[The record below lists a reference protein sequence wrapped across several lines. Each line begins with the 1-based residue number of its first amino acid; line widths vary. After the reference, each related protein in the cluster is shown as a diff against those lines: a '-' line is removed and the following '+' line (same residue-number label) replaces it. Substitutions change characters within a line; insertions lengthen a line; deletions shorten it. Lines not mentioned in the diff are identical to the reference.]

1 MNKKLL
7 LNKWF
12 LLLFFISLLV
22 IFQIKFEIIQNIP
35 SIIEKTA
42 SSGPVGYLGFILIY
56 IVSTVMMLPGSP
68 LTFTAGALFGF
79 WKGLILVS
87 LSSTLGATCAFMVSR
102 YLIRKSIEKRV
113 LKNKKFQSIDNEIN
127 EQGWKI
133 VILARLSPIIPF
145 FLLNYALGITK
156 IRFIHFIFA
165 SWIGMI
171 PGTIVYVLMGNMGG
185 AFING
190 KKSSFEWVL
199 LGIGL
204 IATILVTLL
213 ISKIIKKSQAHNQL
227 KRY

>member
-1 MNKKLL
+1 M
-7 LNKWF
+7 
-12 LLLFFISLLV
+12 LFFISLIV
-22 IFQIKFEIIQNIP
+22 VCQIKFEIIQKVPNV
-35 SIIEKTA
+35 IERTA

-79 WKGLILVS
+79 WKGLIFVS
-87 LSSTLGATCAFMVSR
+87 IGSTLGASCAFMVSR

-113 LKNKKFQSIDNEIN
+113 LKNKKFQSIDNEID

-165 SWIGMI
+165 SWVGMI
-171 PGTIVYVLMGNMGG
+171 PGTTVYVLMGTMGG

-199 LGIGL
+199 LGMGL

-213 ISKIIKKSQAHNQL
+213 ISKIVKNSQAHNEL

>member
-12 LLLFFISLLV
+12 LLLFFINLLV

-113 LKNKKFQSIDNEIN
+113 LKNKKFQSIDNEID

-165 SWIGMI
+165 SWVGMI
-171 PGTIVYVLMGNMGG
+171 PGTTVYVLMGTMGG

-190 KKSSFEWVL
+190 KKSSFEWLL
-199 LGIGL
+199 LGMGL

-213 ISKIIKKSQAHNQL
+213 ISKIVKNSQAHNEL

>member
-79 WKGLILVS
+79 WKGLIFVS
-87 LSSTLGATCAFMVSR
+87 IGSTLGASCAFMVSR

-113 LKNKKFQSIDNEIN
+113 LKNKKFQSIDNEID

-165 SWIGMI
+165 SWVGMI
-171 PGTIVYVLMGNMGG
+171 PGTTVYVLMGTMGG

-190 KKSSFEWVL
+190 KKSSFEWLL
-199 LGIGL
+199 LGMGL

-213 ISKIIKKSQAHNQL
+213 ISKIVKNSQAHNEL

>member
-1 MNKKLL
+1 MNKKLF
-7 LNKWF
+7 LNRWF
-12 LLLFFISLLV
+12 VLLFFISLIV
-22 IFQIKFEIIQNIP
+22 VCQIKFEIIQKVPNV
-35 SIIEKTA
+35 IERTA

-79 WKGLILVS
+79 GKGLIFVS
-87 LSSTLGATCAFMVSR
+87 IGSTLGASCAFMVSR

-113 LKNKKFQSIDNEIN
+113 LKNKKFQSIDNEID

-165 SWIGMI
+165 SWVGMI
-171 PGTIVYVLMGNMGG
+171 PGTTVYVLLGTMGG

-190 KKSSFEWVL
+190 KKSSFEWLL
-199 LGIGL
+199 LGMGL

-213 ISKIIKKSQAHNQL
+213 ISKIIKKSQAHN
-227 KRY
+227 

>member
-1 MNKKLL
+1 M
-7 LNKWF
+7 
-12 LLLFFISLLV
+12 LFFISLIV
-22 IFQIKFEIIQNIP
+22 VCQIKFEIIQKVPNV
-35 SIIEKTA
+35 IERTA

-87 LSSTLGATCAFMVSR
+87 IGSTLGASCAFMVSR

-113 LKNKKFQSIDNEIN
+113 LKNKKFQSIDNEIDK
-127 EQGWKI
+127 QGWKI

-165 SWIGMI
+165 SWVGMI
-171 PGTIVYVLMGNMGG
+171 PGTTVYVLMGTMGG

-190 KKSSFEWVL
+190 KKSFFEWLL
-199 LGIGL
+199 LGMGL

-213 ISKIIKKSQAHNQL
+213 ISKIVKNSQAHNEL

>member
-1 MNKKLL
+1 MNKKLF

-12 LLLFFISLLV
+12 LLLFFISLIV
-22 IFQIKFEIIQNIP
+22 VCQIKFEIIQKVPN
-35 SIIEKTA
+35 IIEKTA

-68 LTFTAGALFGF
+68 LTFAAGALFGF

-102 YLIRKSIEKRV
+102 YLIRKSVEKRV
-113 LKNKKFQSIDNEIN
+113 LENKKFQSIDNEIN

-190 KKSSFEWVL
+190 KKSPFEWVL

>member
-1 MNKKLL
+1 MNKKLF
-7 LNKWF
+7 LNRWF
-12 LLLFFISLLV
+12 VLLFFISLIV
-22 IFQIKFEIIQNIP
+22 VCQIKFEIIQKVPNV
-35 SIIEKTA
+35 IERTA

-79 WKGLILVS
+79 WKGLIFVS
-87 LSSTLGATCAFMVSR
+87 IGSTLGASCAFMVSR

-113 LKNKKFQSIDNEIN
+113 LKNKKFQSIDNEID

-165 SWIGMI
+165 SWVGMI
-171 PGTIVYVLMGNMGG
+171 PGTTVYVLMGTMGG

-213 ISKIIKKSQAHNQL
+213 ISKIVKNSQAHNEL

>member
-102 YLIRKSIEKRV
+102 YLVRKSIEKRV

-171 PGTIVYVLMGNMGG
+171 PGTIVYVLMGTMGG

>member
-1 MNKKLL
+1 M
-7 LNKWF
+7 
-12 LLLFFISLLV
+12 LFFISLIV
-22 IFQIKFEIIQNIP
+22 VCQIKFEIIQKIP
-35 SIIEKTA
+35 NIIEKTA

-79 WKGLILVS
+79 WKGLIFVS
-87 LSSTLGATCAFMVSR
+87 IGSTLGASCAFMVSR

-113 LKNKKFQSIDNEIN
+113 LKNKKFQSIDNEID

-165 SWIGMI
+165 SWVGMI
-171 PGTIVYVLMGNMGG
+171 PGTTVYVLMGTMGG

-190 KKSSFEWVL
+190 KKSSFEWLL
-199 LGIGL
+199 LGMGL

-213 ISKIIKKSQAHNQL
+213 ISKIVKNSQAHNEL

>member
-1 MNKKLL
+1 MNKKLF
-7 LNKWF
+7 LNRWF
-12 LLLFFISLLV
+12 VLLFFISLIV
-22 IFQIKFEIIQNIP
+22 VCQIKFEIIQKVPNV
-35 SIIEKTA
+35 IERTA

-79 WKGLILVS
+79 WKGLIFVS
-87 LSSTLGATCAFMVSR
+87 IGSTLGASCAFMVSR

-113 LKNKKFQSIDNEIN
+113 LKNKKFQSIDNEID

-165 SWIGMI
+165 SWVGMI
-171 PGTIVYVLMGNMGG
+171 PGTTVYVLMGTMGG

-190 KKSSFEWVL
+190 KKSSFEWLL
-199 LGIGL
+199 LGMGL

-213 ISKIIKKSQAHNQL
+213 ISKIVKNSQAHNEL

>member
-1 MNKKLL
+1 M
-7 LNKWF
+7 
-12 LLLFFISLLV
+12 LFFISLIV
-22 IFQIKFEIIQNIP
+22 VCQIKFEIIQKVPN
-35 SIIEKTA
+35 IIEKTA

-87 LSSTLGATCAFMVSR
+87 IGSTLGASCAFMVSR

-113 LKNKKFQSIDNEIN
+113 LKNKKFQSIDNEIDK
-127 EQGWKI
+127 QGWKI

-165 SWIGMI
+165 SWVGMI
-171 PGTIVYVLMGNMGG
+171 PGTTVYVLMGTMGG

>member
-1 MNKKLL
+1 MNKKPF
-7 LNKWF
+7 LNRWVV
-12 LLLFFISLLV
+12 LLFFISLIV
-22 IFQIKFEIIQNIP
+22 VCQIKFEIIQKVPNI
-35 SIIEKTA
+35 IGKTA
-42 SSGPVGYLGFILIY
+42 SSGPVGYLGFTLIY

-68 LTFTAGALFGF
+68 LTFAAGALFGF

-102 YLIRKSIEKRV
+102 YLIRKSVEKRV
-113 LKNKKFQSIDNEIN
+113 LENKKFQSIDNEIN

-165 SWIGMI
+165 SWVGMI
-171 PGTIVYVLMGNMGG
+171 PGTTVYVLMGTMGG

-213 ISKIIKKSQAHNQL
+213 ISKIVKNSQAHNKL

>member
-1 MNKKLL
+1 M
-7 LNKWF
+7 
-12 LLLFFISLLV
+12 LFFISLIV
-22 IFQIKFEIIQNIP
+22 VCQIKFEIIQKVPNV
-35 SIIEKTA
+35 IERTA

-79 WKGLILVS
+79 WKGLIFVS
-87 LSSTLGATCAFMVSR
+87 IGSTLGASCAFMVSR

-113 LKNKKFQSIDNEIN
+113 LKNKKFQSIDNEID

-165 SWIGMI
+165 SWVGMI
-171 PGTIVYVLMGNMGG
+171 PGTTVYVLMGTMGG

-190 KKSSFEWVL
+190 KKSSFEWLL
-199 LGIGL
+199 LGMGL

-213 ISKIIKKSQAHNQL
+213 ISKIVKNSQAHNEL

>member
-1 MNKKLL
+1 MNKKLF
-7 LNKWF
+7 LNRWVV
-12 LLLFFISLLV
+12 LLFFISLIV
-22 IFQIKFEIIQNIP
+22 VCQIKFEIIQKVPN
-35 SIIEKTA
+35 IIEKTA

-68 LTFTAGALFGF
+68 LTFAAGALFGF

-102 YLIRKSIEKRV
+102 YLVRKSIEKRV

-171 PGTIVYVLMGNMGG
+171 PGTIVYVLMGTMGG

>member
-1 MNKKLL
+1 
-7 LNKWF
+7 
-12 LLLFFISLLV
+12 LLFFISLIV
-22 IFQIKFEIIQNIP
+22 VCQIKFEIIQKVPNV
-35 SIIEKTA
+35 IERTA

-79 WKGLILVS
+79 WKGLIFVS
-87 LSSTLGATCAFMVSR
+87 IGSTLGASCAFMVSR

-113 LKNKKFQSIDNEIN
+113 LKNKKFQSIDNEID

-165 SWIGMI
+165 SWVGMI
-171 PGTIVYVLMGNMGG
+171 PGTTVYVLMGTMGG

-190 KKSSFEWVL
+190 KKSSFEWLL
-199 LGIGL
+199 LGMGL

-213 ISKIIKKSQAHNQL
+213 ISKIVKNSQAHNEL

>member
-1 MNKKLL
+1 MNKKIF
-7 LNKWF
+7 LNRRF
-12 LLLFFISLLV
+12 VLLFFISLIV
-22 IFQIKFEIIQNIP
+22 VCQIKFEIIQKVPNV
-35 SIIEKTA
+35 IERTA

-79 WKGLILVS
+79 WKGLIFVS
-87 LSSTLGATCAFMVSR
+87 IGSTLGASCAFMVSR

-113 LKNKKFQSIDNEIN
+113 LKNKKFQSIDNEID

-165 SWIGMI
+165 SWVGMI
-171 PGTIVYVLMGNMGG
+171 PGTTVYVLMGTMGG

-190 KKSSFEWVL
+190 KKSSFEWLL
-199 LGIGL
+199 LGMGL

-213 ISKIIKKSQAHNQL
+213 ISKIVKNSQAHNEL

>member
-1 MNKKLL
+1 
-7 LNKWF
+7 
-12 LLLFFISLLV
+12 
-22 IFQIKFEIIQNIP
+22 
-35 SIIEKTA
+35 
-42 SSGPVGYLGFILIY
+42 
-56 IVSTVMMLPGSP
+56 MMLPGSP
-68 LTFTAGALFGF
+68 LTFAAGALFGF

-113 LKNKKFQSIDNEIN
+113 LKNKKFQSIDNEID

-165 SWIGMI
+165 SWVGMI
-171 PGTIVYVLMGNMGG
+171 PGTTVYVLMGTMGG

-190 KKSSFEWVL
+190 KKSSFEWLL
-199 LGIGL
+199 LGMGL

-213 ISKIIKKSQAHNQL
+213 ISKIVKNSQAHNEL

>member
-1 MNKKLL
+1 MNKKLF
-7 LNKWF
+7 LNRWVV
-12 LLLFFISLLV
+12 LLFFISLIV
-22 IFQIKFEIIQNIP
+22 VCQIKFEIIQKVPNV
-35 SIIEKTA
+35 IERTA

-79 WKGLILVS
+79 WKGLIFVS
-87 LSSTLGATCAFMVSR
+87 IGSTLGASCAFMVSR

-113 LKNKKFQSIDNEIN
+113 LKNKKFQSIDNEID

-165 SWIGMI
+165 SWVGMI
-171 PGTIVYVLMGNMGG
+171 PGTTVYVLLGTMGG

-199 LGIGL
+199 LGMGL

-213 ISKIIKKSQAHNQL
+213 ISKIIKKSQAHN
-227 KRY
+227 

>member
-1 MNKKLL
+1 M
-7 LNKWF
+7 
-12 LLLFFISLLV
+12 LFFISLIV
-22 IFQIKFEIIQNIP
+22 VCQIKFEIIQNIP
-35 SIIEKTA
+35 SIIETTA

-79 WKGLILVS
+79 WKGLIFVS
-87 LSSTLGATCAFMVSR
+87 IGSTLGASCAFMVSR
-102 YLIRKSIEKRV
+102 YLIRKGIEKRV
-113 LKNKKFQSIDNEIN
+113 LKNKKFQSIDNEIDK
-127 EQGWKI
+127 QGWKI

-165 SWIGMI
+165 SWVGMI
-171 PGTIVYVLMGNMGG
+171 PGTTVYVLMGTMGG

-213 ISKIIKKSQAHNQL
+213 ISKIVKNSQAHNKL

>member
-1 MNKKLL
+1 MNKKLF
-7 LNKWF
+7 LNRWVV
-12 LLLFFISLLV
+12 LLFFISLIV
-22 IFQIKFEIIQNIP
+22 VCQIKFEIIQKIP
-35 SIIEKTA
+35 NIIEKTA

-113 LKNKKFQSIDNEIN
+113 LKNKKFQSIDNEID

-165 SWIGMI
+165 SWVGMI
-171 PGTIVYVLMGNMGG
+171 PGTTVYVLMGTMGG

-190 KKSSFEWVL
+190 KKSSFEWLL
-199 LGIGL
+199 LGMGL

-213 ISKIIKKSQAHNQL
+213 ISKIVKNSQAHNEL

>member
-7 LNKWF
+7 LNRWF
-12 LLLFFISLLV
+12 LLLFFISLIV
-22 IFQIKFEIIQNIP
+22 VCQIKFEIIQNIP

-79 WKGLILVS
+79 WKGLIFVS
-87 LSSTLGATCAFMVSR
+87 IGSTLGACCAFMVSR

-113 LKNKKFQSIDNEIN
+113 LKNKKFQSIDNEID

-165 SWIGMI
+165 SWVGMI
-171 PGTIVYVLMGNMGG
+171 PGTTVYVLMGTMGG

>member
-1 MNKKLL
+1 M
-7 LNKWF
+7 
-12 LLLFFISLLV
+12 LFFISLIV
-22 IFQIKFEIIQNIP
+22 VCQIKFEIIQKVPNV
-35 SIIEKTA
+35 IERTA

-79 WKGLILVS
+79 WKGLIFVS
-87 LSSTLGATCAFMVSR
+87 IGSTLGASCAFMVSR
-102 YLIRKSIEKRV
+102 YLIRKRIEKRV
-113 LKNKKFQSIDNEIN
+113 LKNKKFQSIDNEID

-165 SWIGMI
+165 SWVGMI
-171 PGTIVYVLMGNMGG
+171 PGTTVYVLMGTMGG

-190 KKSSFEWVL
+190 KKSSFEWLL
-199 LGIGL
+199 LGMGL

-213 ISKIIKKSQAHNQL
+213 ISKIVKNSQAHNEL

>member
-12 LLLFFISLLV
+12 LLLFFISLIV
-22 IFQIKFEIIQNIP
+22 VCQIKFEIIQKVPN
-35 SIIEKTA
+35 IIEKTA

-87 LSSTLGATCAFMVSR
+87 LGSTLGATCAFMVSR

-133 VILARLSPIIPF
+133 VILSRLSPIIPF

-171 PGTIVYVLMGNMGG
+171 PGTIVYVLMGTMGG

>member
-1 MNKKLL
+1 MNKKLF
-7 LNKWF
+7 LNRWF
-12 LLLFFISLLV
+12 VLLFFISLIV
-22 IFQIKFEIIQNIP
+22 VCQIKFEIIQKVPNV
-35 SIIEKTA
+35 IERTA

-79 WKGLILVS
+79 WKGLIFVS
-87 LSSTLGATCAFMVSR
+87 IGSTLGASCAFMVSR

-113 LKNKKFQSIDNEIN
+113 LKNKKFQSIDNEID

-165 SWIGMI
+165 SWVGMI
-171 PGTIVYVLMGNMGG
+171 PGTTVYVLLGTMGG

-190 KKSSFEWVL
+190 KKSSFEWLL
-199 LGIGL
+199 LGMGL

-213 ISKIIKKSQAHNQL
+213 ISKIVKNSQAHNEL

>member
-1 MNKKLL
+1 M
-7 LNKWF
+7 
-12 LLLFFISLLV
+12 LFFISLIV
-22 IFQIKFEIIQNIP
+22 VCQIKFEIIQKVPNV
-35 SIIEKTA
+35 IERTA

-87 LSSTLGATCAFMVSR
+87 IGSTLGASCAFMVSR

-113 LKNKKFQSIDNEIN
+113 LKNKKFQSIDNEID

-165 SWIGMI
+165 SWVGMI
-171 PGTIVYVLMGNMGG
+171 PGTTVYVLMGTMGG

-190 KKSSFEWVL
+190 KKSSFEWLL
-199 LGIGL
+199 LGMGL

-213 ISKIIKKSQAHNQL
+213 ISKIVKNSQAHNEL

>member
-113 LKNKKFQSIDNEIN
+113 LKNKKFQSIDNEID

-165 SWIGMI
+165 SWVGMI
-171 PGTIVYVLMGNMGG
+171 PGTTVYVLMGTMGG

-190 KKSSFEWVL
+190 KKSSFEWLL
-199 LGIGL
+199 LGMGL

-213 ISKIIKKSQAHNQL
+213 ISKIVKNSQAHNEL

>member
-1 MNKKLL
+1 M
-7 LNKWF
+7 
-12 LLLFFISLLV
+12 LFFISLIV
-22 IFQIKFEIIQNIP
+22 VCQIKFEIIQKVPNV
-35 SIIEKTA
+35 IERTA

-79 WKGLILVS
+79 WKGLIFVS
-87 LSSTLGATCAFMVSR
+87 IGSTLGASCAFMVSR

-113 LKNKKFQSIDNEIN
+113 LKNKKFQSIDNEID

-165 SWIGMI
+165 SWVGMI
-171 PGTIVYVLMGNMGG
+171 PGTTVYVLMGTMGG

-190 KKSSFEWVL
+190 KKSSFEWLL
-199 LGIGL
+199 LGMGL

-213 ISKIIKKSQAHNQL
+213 ISKIIKNSQAHNQL

>member
-1 MNKKLL
+1 M
-7 LNKWF
+7 
-12 LLLFFISLLV
+12 LFFISLIV
-22 IFQIKFEIIQNIP
+22 VCQIKFEIIQKVPNV
-35 SIIEKTA
+35 IERTA

-79 WKGLILVS
+79 WKGLIFVS
-87 LSSTLGATCAFMVSR
+87 IGSTLGASCAFMVSR

-113 LKNKKFQSIDNEIN
+113 LKNKKFQSIDNEID

-165 SWIGMI
+165 SWVGMI
-171 PGTIVYVLMGNMGG
+171 PGTTVYVLMGTMGG

-190 KKSSFEWVL
+190 KKSSFEWSL
-199 LGIGL
+199 LGMGL

-213 ISKIIKKSQAHNQL
+213 ISKIVKNSQAHNEL

>member
-1 MNKKLL
+1 MNKKLF
-7 LNKWF
+7 LNKWVV
-12 LLLFFISLLV
+12 LLFFISLIV
-22 IFQIKFEIIQNIP
+22 VFQIKFEIIQNIP

-145 FLLNYALGITK
+145 FILNYALGITK

-171 PGTIVYVLMGNMGG
+171 PGTIVYVLMGTMGG

-213 ISKIIKKSQAHNQL
+213 ISKIVKNSQAHNKL

>member
-7 LNKWF
+7 LNRWF
-12 LLLFFISLLV
+12 LLLFFISLIV
-22 IFQIKFEIIQNIP
+22 VCQIKFEIIQKVPN
-35 SIIEKTA
+35 IIEKTA

-113 LKNKKFQSIDNEIN
+113 LKNKKFQSIDNEID

-165 SWIGMI
+165 SWVGMI
-171 PGTIVYVLMGNMGG
+171 PGTTVYVLMGTMGG

-190 KKSSFEWVL
+190 KKSSYEWVL
-199 LGIGL
+199 LGMGL

-213 ISKIIKKSQAHNQL
+213 ISKIVKNSQTHNKL

>member
-1 MNKKLL
+1 
-7 LNKWF
+7 
-12 LLLFFISLLV
+12 LLFFISLIV
-22 IFQIKFEIIQNIP
+22 VCQIKFEIIQKVPNV
-35 SIIEKTA
+35 IERTA

-79 WKGLILVS
+79 WKGLIFVS
-87 LSSTLGATCAFMVSR
+87 IGSTLGASCAFMVSR

-113 LKNKKFQSIDNEIN
+113 LKNKKFQSIDNEID

-165 SWIGMI
+165 SWVGMI
-171 PGTIVYVLMGNMGG
+171 PGTTVYVLMGTMGG

-190 KKSSFEWVL
+190 KKSSFEWLL
-199 LGIGL
+199 LGMGL
-204 IATILVTLL
+204 IATIMVTLL
-213 ISKIIKKSQAHNQL
+213 ISKIVKNSQAHNEL

>member
-12 LLLFFISLLV
+12 LLLFFISLIV
-22 IFQIKFEIIQNIP
+22 VCQIKFEIIQKVPN
-35 SIIEKTA
+35 IIEKTA

-171 PGTIVYVLMGNMGG
+171 PGTIVYVLMGTMGG

>member
-1 MNKKLL
+1 MNKKLF
-7 LNKWF
+7 LNRWF
-12 LLLFFISLLV
+12 VLLFFISLIV
-22 IFQIKFEIIQNIP
+22 VCQIKFEIIQKIP
-35 SIIEKTA
+35 NIIEKTA

-113 LKNKKFQSIDNEIN
+113 LKKKKFQSIDNEID

-165 SWIGMI
+165 SWVGMI
-171 PGTIVYVLMGNMGG
+171 PGTTVYVLMGNMGG

>member
-68 LTFTAGALFGF
+68 LTFAAGALFGF

-102 YLIRKSIEKRV
+102 YLIRKSVEKRV
-113 LKNKKFQSIDNEIN
+113 LENKKFQSIDNEIN

-190 KKSSFEWVL
+190 KKSPFEWVL

>member
-1 MNKKLL
+1 MNNKLYL
-7 LNKWF
+7 KRWF
-12 LLLFFISLLV
+12 LLLLFVSL
-22 IFQIKFEIIQNIP
+22 IIACQIKFEIIQNIP
-35 SIIEKTA
+35 NLIERTA
-42 SSGPVGYLGFILIY
+42 SSGPLGYFGFILIY
-56 IVSTVMMLPGSP
+56 ILSTVMMLPGSP

-87 LSSTLGATCAFMVSR
+87 IGSTLGATCAFMVSR
-102 YLIRKSIEKRV
+102 YLIRKSVEKRV
-113 LKNKKFQSIDNEIN
+113 LENKKFQSIDNEIN

-133 VILARLSPIIPF
+133 VILSRLSPIIPF

-171 PGTIVYVLMGNMGG
+171 PGTTTYVLMGTMGG

-199 LGIGL
+199 LGMGL
-204 IATILVTLL
+204 VATILVTLL
-213 ISKIIKKSQAHNQL
+213 ISKIVKNSQSHNQL
-227 KRY
+227 NRY

>member
-102 YLIRKSIEKRV
+102 YLIRKSVEKRV
-113 LKNKKFQSIDNEIN
+113 LENKKFQSIDNEIN

-190 KKSSFEWVL
+190 KKSPFEWVL

>member
-1 MNKKLL
+1 M
-7 LNKWF
+7 
-12 LLLFFISLLV
+12 LFFISLIV
-22 IFQIKFEIIQNIP
+22 VCQIKFEIIQKVPN
-35 SIIEKTA
+35 IIEKTA
-42 SSGPVGYLGFILIY
+42 SSGPLGYLGFILIY
-56 IVSTVMMLPGSP
+56 ILSTVMMLPGSP
-68 LTFTAGALFGF
+68 LTFAAGALFGF

-171 PGTIVYVLMGNMGG
+171 PGTIVYVLMGTMGG

-213 ISKIIKKSQAHNQL
+213 ISKIIKNSQAHNQL